1 MKKIHLICL
10 LFLMQTGIAFAQAPV
25 VSDDYKKTVSFLQGD
40 GITDSGPM
48 EFVEEL
54 RKAIIP
60 IFNVFI
66 KDAQALAAVFM
77 IIFFALKSYEMM
89 SGDKQLEV
97 MPLLRPFGLLMIII
111 WWGTFVQIVA
121 YPTEVIARKAKEKF
135 LIEQAKVNDL
145 RFRRAE
151 LQMRVVNEL
160 YSLSAEAEVAKNDAE
175 KANEDVGFLDSAWDD
190 FKGAVINPV
199 IEYQKRVEISMKLL
213 ATQIAELFGL
223 WTLRTGVFLIF
234 IIQVIYASILIILG
248 PFAVA
253 ASILPAFR
261 DSLSTWIARFIS
273 VNLYL
278 GIGYIIMLLVT
289 VFQNF
294 AMKSEIAKYQELVG
308 LDGMSPNAGA
318 LAVFNNNGLL
328 SFGTVIVSYLIGAIA
343 MFTVPSISTWIIST
357 SGISSAASTAG
368 RAAAGASQSAGAA
381 VSRAF
386 TKV

>member
-1 MKKIHLICL
+1 
-10 LFLMQTGIAFAQAPV
+10 MQTGIAFAQAPV
-25 VSDDYKKTVSFLQGD
+25 VSDNYKKTVSFLQGD

-368 RAAAGASQSAGAA
+368 RAAAGAGQSAGAA

>member
-10 LFLMQTGIAFAQAPV
+10 LLLMQTGIAFAQAPV
-25 VSDDYKKTVSFLQGD
+25 VSEDYKKTVSFLQGD

-48 EFVEEL
+48 AFVEEL

-60 IFNVFI
+60 IFDVFI

-135 LIEQAKVNDL
+135 FIEQEKVNDL

-151 LQMRVVNEL
+151 LQMKVVNEL

-175 KANEDVGFLDSAWDD
+175 KANEHVGFLDSAWDD

-294 AMKSEIAKYQELVG
+294 AMRSEIAKYQELVG

-368 RAAAGASQSAGAA
+368 RAAAGAGQSAGAA

>member
-368 RAAAGASQSAGAA
+368 RAAAGAGQSAGAA

>member
-25 VSDDYKKTVSFLQGD
+25 VSDNYKKTVSFLQGD

-368 RAAAGASQSAGAA
+368 RAAAGAGQSAGAA

>member
-1 MKKIHLICL
+1 MKKFHLICL
-10 LFLMQTGIAFAQAPV
+10 LLLMQTGIAFAQAPV